1 MRNRN
6 SIPMSNNNKEQVILV
21 TVTSPDPPLPPE
33 SGNISSLMV
42 YGGVAVAVILAM
54 AYFSQTQLK
63 SIAELLKTVN
73 KPRK

>member
-1 MRNRN
+1 
-6 SIPMSNNNKEQVILV
+6 MSNHNKEQVILV
-21 TVTSPDPPLPPE
+21 TANPPEPPLPPE

>member
-1 MRNRN
+1 
-6 SIPMSNNNKEQVILV
+6 
-21 TVTSPDPPLPPE
+21 
-33 SGNISSLMV
+33 MV
-42 YGGVAVAVILAM
+42 NGGVAVAVILAM

>member
-1 MRNRN
+1 
-6 SIPMSNNNKEQVILV
+6 MSNNNKEQVILV
-21 TVTSPDPPLPPE
+21 TATPPEPPLPPE

-42 YGGVAVAVILAM
+42 YGGIAVAVILAM
-54 AYFSQTQLK
+54 AYFSQSQLK

>member
-1 MRNRN
+1 
-6 SIPMSNNNKEQVILV
+6 MSNNNKEQVILV
-21 TVTSPDPPLPPE
+21 TATSPEPPLPPE

-42 YGGVAVAVILAM
+42 YGGIAVAVILAM
-54 AYFSQTQLK
+54 AYFSQIQLK